1 MANIAT
7 LQTTSNAAAASSSSP
22 SQSFTPFEGSGNSLN
37 ADASPNASPSSSP
50 SSSRVVI
57 QIKCD
62 DDKSKFFNIKNSNNT
77 TIGRI
82 KNVLSQQFKTGKD
95 KIQLSMDSEVISND
109 EQTIKSF
116 MEKNDIEFE
125 ENEEKSF
132 QMDCKIISSS
142 PAASSPAASSPAAK
156 NKTNIIFR
164 DQLGEESFFL
174 VRNDAP
180 LQHLM
185 REYSKQVGTRIS
197 SIRFLLDGDRIND
210 DDTVTSLE
218 MKDNDIIDVVIEQ
231 QGGYRRLGRSRNRR
245 NSWNR
250 GRSRTR
256 SRSRSRCRC

>member
-142 PAASSPAASSPAAK
+142 PAASSPAAK